1 MKQFVINLKD
11 EYPFLQGGKLEGL
24 TMSSPWLDGREW
36 KRPALIVVP
45 GGAYYMTSRREG
57 APIASAFYAQGFQ
70 VFVLWYMTAPD
81 GVHYPEQLLEL
92 SSAVDYVKK
101 HADELYV
108 NKDEVFVVGFSA
120 GGHLT
125 ANLAVDYANAS
136 ALAGTT
142 LDAKP
147 TAVGLSYPVV
157 SDKYGH
163 VGSYAYLL
171 QGYSDEEK
179 KELIKKVRLDKMVTK
194 KTAPSFIW
202 TTTTDQVVPAENS
215 LRFALALAKKGVS
228 YELHV
233 YPEGKHGLATGTQEL
248 NDETVVEKTK
258 VLRWVEDCASYFRRY
273 ISEKY

>member
-1 MKQFVINLKD
+1 MKQFTVELKE
-11 EYPFLQGGKLEGL
+11 EYPFLQGGVLEGL
-24 TMSSPWLDGREW
+24 TMSNPWDNGSEY

-81 GVHYPEQLLEL
+81 GVRYPEQLLEL

-101 HADELYV
+101 NADEFFV
-108 NKDEVFVVGFSA
+108 NKDEIFVVGFSA

-125 ANLAVDYANAS
+125 ANLAVDYFNAS
-136 ALAGTT
+136 EIAGTP

-147 TAVGLSYPVV
+147 TAVGLGYPVI

-163 VGSYAYLL
+163 VGSYTYLL

-179 KELIKKVRLDKMVTK
+179 KALMSKVRLDKRVTK
-194 KTAPSFIW
+194 KTAPAFIW
-202 TTTTDQVVPAENS
+202 STATDETVPPANAMQ
-215 LRFALALAKKGVS
+215 FALALAKKGVS

-233 YPEGKHGLATGTQEL
+233 YPEGKHGLATGRFDV
-248 NDETVVEKTK
+248 NDEVPEMQKIS
-258 VLRWVEDCASYFRRY
+258 RWTRDCASYFRRFTK
-273 ISEKY
+273 EKY

>member
-1 MKQFVINLKD
+1 MKQITISLK
-11 EYPFLQGGKLEGL
+11 EHYPFLQGGTLEGL
-24 TMSSPWLDGREW
+24 TMSNPWDNGSEY

-81 GVHYPEQLLEL
+81 GVRYPEQLLEL

-101 HADELYV
+101 HADELSV
-108 NKDEVFVVGFSA
+108 NKDEVFAVGFSA

-125 ANLAVDYANAS
+125 ANLAVDYQSAS
-136 ALAGTT
+136 ALAGAP

-147 TAVGLSYPVV
+147 TAVGLCYPVI
-157 SDKYGH
+157 SDAYGH
-163 VGSYAYLL
+163 VGSFEYLL
-171 QGYSDEEK
+171 QNYSGEEK
-179 KELIKKVRLDKMVTK
+179 QALMKRVRLDKLVTK

-233 YPEGKHGLATGTQEL
+233 YPEGVHGLSTGRFDVNSEVPEQQ
-248 NDETVVEKTK
+248 KIS
-258 VLRWVEDCASYFRRY
+258 RWTRDCASYFRRFTK
-273 ISEKY
+273 EKY